1 MGTACASRQEER
13 DIAELIA
20 FSPQL
25 WRAKV
30 IANSH
35 DLEPPS
41 LPSLLDNTL
50 LFLPPSAV
58 QELGVQANMDDKGD
72 PSKQMWFGR
81 VWHVRQLLHR
91 RYQELRRNQF
101 VPKERQEVI
110 QARFVDNEQHL
121 HMLVKVQIRWKLAL
135 IRKRNNFSFLSRLK
149 FANLRGTLI
158 YAHGSGGCSWDNMRI
173 CRMICRMGFLVIAP
187 DDFAYPRGTA
197 MGNLRHKDLQ
207 PLHLAT
213 DDVDYWAPDLI
224 YASQAEGESTYS
236 TKAEEVLN
244 SPDRWMDM
252 YEKCYQM
259 RRSELHF
266 IISKLPRFILAQGF
280 FLGGTS
286 EGAMTIARFDDQ
298 RYGKSVLG
306 RFINSFSVEYCYFTP
321 KPEDGQIGGQKDVP
335 TLNIIG
341 SKDEYFGGG
350 QSVAKIVVED
360 GMGYGD
366 KNLTGNAYKTF
377 VRQGLHHALVCLL
390 EDGTHGPCITHDNQL
405 REIFNTFFTRPH
417 DIWQIERVWACDP
430 PLAAMV
436 RVLERSDKNLVGEN
450 DHVSKVTKVFV
461 PLSKMP
467 SKMSLRD
474 VQALR
479 EISPTSEA
487 FRSRVTDVMAEQK
500 KLMEQES
507 EEAQSMLRK
516 LRQKGIGSRLGS
528 QSVNFYAQED
538 NEKTYKKEMTLL
550 FDAV

>member
-1 MGTACASRQEER
+1 VV
-13 DIAELIA
+13 
-20 FSPQL
+20 P
-25 WRAKV
+25 
-30 IANSH
+30 NSG
-35 DLEPPS
+35 DLEPPTF
-41 LPSLLDNTL
+41 PSLLDNTL
-50 LFLPPSAV
+50 LFLPHSSV
-58 QELGVQANMDDKGD
+58 QELGLEANMDDKGD

-91 RYQELRRNQF
+91 RYQELRQNQQ
-101 VPKERQEVI
+101 VPHSRKEVLH
-110 QARFVDNEQHL
+110 ARFHNNEQSIK
-121 HMLVKVQIRWKLAL
+121 MLVKVQMRWKLAL

-197 MGNLRHKDLQ
+197 MGALRHKDLQ
-207 PLHLAT
+207 PLHLAS

-236 TKAEEVLN
+236 TKAEDVL
-244 SPDRWMDM
+244 SHPDQWMDM

-321 KPEDGQIGGQKDVP
+321 RPEDGQIGGQKDVP

-341 SKDEYFGGG
+341 SKDEYFGAV

-366 KNLTGNAYKTF
+366 KNLTGNAYNTL
-377 VRQGLHHALVCLL
+377 VRQGLHHALVCVL

-417 DIWQIERVWACDP
+417 DIWQLERVWACDP
-430 PLAAMV
+430 PLASMI
-436 RVLERSDKNLVGEN
+436 RVLARSEKTLRGDSNN
-450 DHVSKVTKVFV
+450 ADHVSKITKVFV

-467 SKMSLRD
+467 SKMSLRE

-479 EISPTSEA
+479 EISPSSQA
-487 FRSRVTDVMAEQK
+487 FQAKVQTVMAEQK
-500 KLMEQES
+500 LLMEQES
-507 EEAQSMLRK
+507 EEAENMLRK
-516 LRQKGIGSRLGS
+516 LRKKGFGASSRS
-528 QSVNFYAQED
+528 QTENFYSQED
-538 NEKTYKKEMTLL
+538 NDKTAKKEILYNKI
-550 FDAV
+550 

>member
-1 MGTACASRQEER
+1 MV
-13 DIAELIA
+13 
-20 FSPQL
+20 P
-25 WRAKV
+25 
-30 IANSH
+30 NSG

-41 LPSLLDNTL
+41 FPSLLDNTL
-50 LFLPPSAV
+50 LFLPHSSV
-58 QELGVQANMDDKGD
+58 QELGLEANMDDKGD

-91 RYQELRRNQF
+91 RYQELRRNQQ
-101 VPKERQEVI
+101 VPPSRKEVLH
-110 QARFVDNEQHL
+110 AGFHNNEQSL
-121 HMLVKVQIRWKLAL
+121 KMLVKVQMRWKLAL

-197 MGNLRHKDLQ
+197 MGALRHKDLQ
-207 PLHLAT
+207 PLHLAS

-236 TKAEEVLN
+236 TKAEDVL
-244 SPDRWMDM
+244 SHPDQWMDM

-321 KPEDGQIGGQKDVP
+321 LPEDGQIGGQKDVP

-341 SKDEYFGGG
+341 SKDEYFGAV

-377 VRQGLHHALVCLL
+377 VRQGLHHALVCVL

-417 DIWQIERVWACDP
+417 DIWQLERVWACDP
-430 PLAAMV
+430 PLASMI
-436 RVLERSDKNLVGEN
+436 RVLARSEKTLRGEAN
-450 DHVSKVTKVFV
+450 NDADHVSKITKVFV

-467 SKMSLRD
+467 SKMSLRE

-479 EISPTSEA
+479 EISPSSQA
-487 FRSRVTDVMAEQK
+487 FQAKVQTVMAEQK
-500 KLMEQES
+500 LLMEQES
-507 EEAQSMLRK
+507 EEAENMLRK
-516 LRQKGIGSRLGS
+516 LRKKGFGASSRS
-528 QSVNFYAQED
+528 QTENFYSQED
-538 NEKTYKKEMTLL
+538 NEKTAKKEILYNKI
-550 FDAV
+550 